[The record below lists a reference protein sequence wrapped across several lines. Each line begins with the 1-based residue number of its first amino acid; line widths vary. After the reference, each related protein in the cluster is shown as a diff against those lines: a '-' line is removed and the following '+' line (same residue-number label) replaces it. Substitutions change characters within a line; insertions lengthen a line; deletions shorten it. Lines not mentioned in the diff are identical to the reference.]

1 MSGYTVG
8 AILLQRGEDGKWHPV
23 SYYSA
28 TLNAAECNYNIYN
41 LELLAVVKA
50 LEHNWS
56 VLAGAKHT
64 IKVWSDHLNL
74 KHWRDPRKIMRCV
87 VREVLILQDYPIEIH
102 HFPGK
107 SNTRADALWRWAN
120 YNTGGGDN
128 INVVVLL
135 DKLFACMAATAIK
148 PLESHQ
154 DDRELWPWVEKYNL
168 LQIHGIWYKEGHCV
182 LMGTQ
187 EEKQSIIATHHD
199 PPAYGHPG
207 CAQTTKLIAQ
217 QYWWPTLKRDAHE
230 FVAGCTE
237 CQRHKSNPNVCKVG
251 LYPIVLTWD
260 AIPFKVVTMDFIV
273 KLPVLQGYNSILTT
287 DHDCSKL
294 VVLIPCQEG
303 ITAEGVAGL
312 YVKHVFAHY
321 GLSSKI
327 ISDHDPCFASKF
339 MHTLWKGLQI
349 KQNISTAYHPCTDGQ
364 SEHTNQWLEQY
375 LHFWVNKQQ

>member
-1 MSGYTVG
+1 M
-8 AILLQRGEDGKWHPV
+8 
-23 SYYSA
+23 
-28 TLNAAECNYNIYN
+28 
-41 LELLAVVKA
+41 
-50 LEHNWS
+50 
-56 VLAGAKHT
+56 
-64 IKVWSDHLNL
+64 
-74 KHWRDPRKIMRCV
+74 
-87 VREVLILQDYPIEIH
+87 
-102 HFPGK
+102 
-107 SNTRADALWRWAN
+107 
-120 YNTGGGDN
+120 
-128 INVVVLL
+128 VVLL

-148 PLESHQ
+148 PLESHK

-217 QYWWPTLKRDAHE
+217 QYWWPTLKRDA
-230 FVAGCTE
+230 
-237 CQRHKSNPNVCKVG
+237 
-251 LYPIVLTWD
+251 
-260 AIPFKVVTMDFIV
+260 IPFKVVTMDFIV

-287 DHDCSKL
+287 DHDCSNL

-321 GLSSKI
+321 GLPSKI

-339 MHTLWKGLQI
+339 MHTL
-349 KQNISTAYHPCTDGQ
+349 
-364 SEHTNQWLEQY
+364 
-375 LHFWVNKQQ
+375 